1 MTSIER
7 AAGVWRTR
15 RERSRFWAARYEIF
29 HEKCQQK
36 RVASKTPA
44 RQDVESMSTQTYP
57 SRALL
62 ARVVRCAQEPWKL
75 SSLGICLAVSG
86 CTGLSDGSSEDQA
99 GQASVA
105 GAATSVPPS
114 GGGIGS
120 GKGEGGSSTT
130 ESAPGPRTLP
140 HLTVA
145 QYRNAVQ
152 RSFGAGVVVPE
163 LESDNNPDF
172 YAVIGAAREPVSETG
187 VSMFWDAA
195 QNIAQQVA
203 GDEAMRST
211 LLPCPTAPSVDEGC
225 IESFLD
231 LNGQRLFRR
240 PLSSEERAQY
250 LALFKE
256 TAEGDPWQ
264 GLRFALTALL
274 ASPAFLY
281 REERTVPDS
290 AVPGGHRFDDYAL
303 ASRLSFLTNNDGPD
317 DTLLQLASQGALS
330 DAAKLAE
337 QLERLYTPAIGLG
350 LNQFFS
356 EYLELASA
364 GLLDFPAS
372 ASAKDKAIAAAMRGE
387 VLALAGDAVKPG
399 ADFRQLFTTRNTY
412 LNGPLAELYGVMGV
426 VGNEVA
432 AVTLPESSHRAG
444 LLTTGAFLTAE
455 GAQDRT
461 KPTNR
466 GFYVQVRLLCTR
478 VPDPPDNVPQ
488 LDDAGDP
495 VATSVREVLELHRS
509 QPSCAGCHSL
519 MDPIGVG
526 MEDFDQFGRYRTA
539 YADGSPVDASSEW
552 NGTRIVGAAELGARL
567 AEDPKVAECVARQ
580 LFRYAMAR
588 REAETGETAVIQQL
602 SQAFTQGYEFKQL
615 VSALVASDSFRYAG
629 DDAKVEP

>member
-1 MTSIER
+1 MTGQ
-7 AAGVWRTR
+7 AHRTR
-15 RERSRFWAARYEIF
+15 ALPMLALA
-29 HEKCQQK
+29 Q
-36 RVASKTPA
+36 APA
-44 RQDVESMSTQTYP
+44 LWRLGGPGVCF
-57 SRALL
+57 ALL
-62 ARVVRCAQEPWKL
+62 
-75 SSLGICLAVSG
+75 G
-86 CTGLSDGSSEDQA
+86 CTGLLDSNPSGH
-99 GQASVA
+99 V
-105 GAATSVPPS
+105 GAASAGTATSLPS
-114 GGGIGS
+114 GSGGVGS
-120 GKGEGGSSTT
+120 GTAEGGSATGGSPAAAST
-130 ESAPGPRTLP
+130 PGPRTLP
-140 HLTVA
+140 HLTVV

-152 RSFGAGVVVPE
+152 RVLGASVVVPE

-172 YAVIGAAREPVSETG
+172 YSVIGAAREPVSETG
-187 VSMFWDAA
+187 VSMFWEAA
-195 QNIAQQVA
+195 QSIAQQVT
-203 GDEAMRST
+203 GSEALRAA
-211 LLPCPTAPSVDEGC
+211 LLPCPAAPRVDESC
-225 IESFLD
+225 IESFL
-231 LNGQRLFRR
+231 NVTGQRLFRR
-240 PLSSEERAQY
+240 PLSVEERAQY
-250 LALFKE
+250 TSLFND
-256 TAEGDPWQ
+256 TAEGNLWQ
-264 GLRFALTALL
+264 GLRFTLTALL
-274 ASPAFLY
+274 ASPGFLY
-281 REERTVPDS
+281 REERTVPDG

-317 DTLLQLASQGALS
+317 DALLQLAAEGALA
-330 DAAKLAE
+330 DETKLAE
-337 QLERLYTPAIGLG
+337 QLDRLYVPAIGLG
-350 LNQFFS
+350 LTEFFS
-356 EYLELASA
+356 EYLELESA

-372 ASAKDKAIAAAMRGE
+372 NPAKDKAIAAGMRGE
-387 VLALAGDAVKPG
+387 VRALAADAVKPG

-412 LNGPLAELYGVMGV
+412 VNGPLAQLYGVAGV
-426 VGNEVA
+426 TENELA
-432 AVTLPESSHRAG
+432 AVTLPESSHRGG

-552 NGTRIVGAAELGARL
+552 NGTPIVGAAELGARL

-580 LFRYAMAR
+580 LFRYATAR
-588 REAETGETAVIQQL
+588 REIETGESVVIQQL

-615 VSALVASDSFRYAG
+615 VSALVASDSFRYAS